1 MRIDTRPAHSWALT
15 PSGSLTRSLTRSLAH
30 SLTPRPIASIP
41 ETLARDAAR
50 LLSLQNEFQKC
61 TVMAICM
68 SVIQGAICET
78 HDVVTMSR
86 KRDAKGRIA
95 AILDDPDVSID
106 HIAAE
111 VASCMTEL
119 DHSAESFDALQIQ
132 VLSTLKTLVHRS
144 STDGRVLVEHLANM
158 ITNVLV
164 SGNGDPAYV
173 YDTCGRIGAAEIA
186 DDVVDLAR
194 RIGEVAAVSEA
205 VCGPWYAKIS
215 AEFSM

>member
-1 MRIDTRPAHSWALT
+1 VRIDTRPAHSWALT
-15 PSGSLTRSLTRSLAH
+15 PSGPPAHSLTRSLTHSLTH

-119 DHSAESFDALQIQ
+119 D
-132 VLSTLKTLVHRS
+132 
-144 STDGRVLVEHLANM
+144 LVEHLANM

-215 AEFSM
+215 AEFSI